1 MVHGA
6 WHLRFLVVVVVCT
19 FVVHTKTTKVL
30 NTESQ
35 TLRHLQ
41 ENNQDVCPPE
51 PQLLLAALKARNF
64 Q

>member
-30 NTESQ
+30 NTGPSSFTRKQ
-35 TLRHLQ
+35 SRCMPTRTS
-41 ENNQDVCPPE
+41 V
-51 PQLLLAALKARNF
+51 AARSSEGQKLPITV
-64 Q
+64 